1 MADARPN
8 TALLITM
15 PHSHYSEKA
24 RWALDWLGMPYREAR
39 HAPLLH
45 MLATVPRGGRSVPV
59 LVHGA
64 EHFVDSGAILVHADA
79 ACGGDRLYPRDEPMR
94 REVKI
99 LEEQFDGQLGPHVRR
114 WAYAQ
119 ILPHPHLLRLMMSS
133 GVSRLESG
141 LLPLLL
147 PLVRRLVLSSL
158 RITPESA
165 QRSLEQVHRNFR
177 EVDVR
182 LDDGRRFLVGDR
194 FSAADLSF
202 ASLAAPVL
210 LPPNCRAAYPALD
223 ALPAPMREEILRLR
237 DTDAGRFA
245 LRLYAEERAVVDC
258 QARWI

>member
-1 MADARPN
+1 MADVRRAA
-8 TALLITM
+8 ALLITM

-24 RWALDWLGMPYREAR
+24 RWALDWLGMAYREVR

-64 EHFVDSGAILVHADA
+64 EHFVDSSAILMHADA
-79 ACGGDRLYPRDEPMR
+79 ACGGDRLYPRDESMR
-94 REVKI
+94 REVEL
-99 LEEQFDGQLGPHVRR
+99 LEEQFDEQLGPHVRR

-119 ILPHPHLLRLMMSS
+119 MLPHRHLLRMMMSS
-133 GVSRLESG
+133 GVSRLESR

-147 PLVRRLVLSSL
+147 PLVRRLVRSSL

-165 QRSLEQVHRNFR
+165 QRSLEQVRRNFR

-182 LDDGRRFLVGDR
+182 LGDGRRFLVGDR

-202 ASLAAPVL
+202 AALAAPVL
-210 LPPNCRAAYPALD
+210 LPPGCRAAYPELD
-223 ALPAPMREEILRLR
+223 ALPAPMREEVLRLR
-237 DTDAGRFA
+237 DTHAGRFA
-245 LRLYAEERAVVDC
+245 LRLYAEERAISGIA
-258 QARWI
+258 AR